1 MLSPE
6 LKRKVLAA
14 TRGEP
19 SPTRPQL
26 MARTIA
32 LAASGVLV
40 PLVIFLAWGGTRLG
54 PRPTLLVAATA
65 GGAFLI
71 AALAFWIA
79 LERGPSMLGRA
90 RGWLIAAAVGAPLAF
105 LAWKVS
111 FSAGVPGMMDA
122 WPTRAGYRCLGL
134 TTLIAAW
141 PFAVLALLRR
151 GSDPTHPRSLGAALG
166 VAAAAAAVALTD
178 LWCPVG
184 HVRHLV
190 LGHVLPMAMLGIL
203 GIVVGQRV
211 LAVRARRR

>member
-6 LKRKVLAA
+6 LKQKVLAS
-14 TRGEP
+14 TRREP

-26 MARTIA
+26 VARTIA

-40 PLVIFLAWGGTRLG
+40 PLAIFLAASGTRLG
-54 PRPTLLVAATA
+54 PRPTALVAATA
-65 GGAFLI
+65 GGAFLV
-71 AALAFWIA
+71 AALALWIA

-90 RGWLIAAAVGAPLAF
+90 RGWLIGVAVGAPLAF
-105 LAWKVS
+105 LAWKVG

-122 WPTRAGYRCLGL
+122 WPARAGYRCLGL
-134 TTLIAAW
+134 TTAIAAW

-166 VAAAAAAVALTD
+166 VAAGAAAVALVD

-184 HVRHLV
+184 HLRHLL
-190 LGHVLPMAMLGIL
+190 LGHVLPMALLGAL
-203 GIVVGQRV
+203 GLIVGQRV
-211 LAVRARRR
+211 LAVRAR